1 MREKFSYFL
10 AGTRSQPLEIH
21 LKPRWYA
28 GYERHVGPGRFI
40 HYGLHFLFPVL
51 YTIRFECRLAVGLQI
66 KRYMVGYDT
75 RQPSRLYAVF
85 IVQNGTSLKE
95 YHLTAYETNVAR
107 GEYIPQQHVPG
118 SLYLAH
124 KSFTGKR
131 YVFGP

>member
-1 MREKFSYFL
+1 MVCRIW
-10 AGTRSQPLEIH
+10 Q
-21 LKPRWYA
+21 
-28 GYERHVGPGRFI
+28 RHVGPGRFI

-51 YTIRFECRLAVGLQI
+51 YTIRFERRLAVGLQI

-85 IVQNGTSLKE
+85 IVQNRDFPEGISILPPDE
-95 YHLTAYETNVAR
+95 NQRCPWRAYDRSSMFLVAF
-107 GEYIPQQHVPG
+107 I
-118 SLYLAH
+118 LAH